1 MNIKFQTKRYFNHM
15 FLIPPETYIEN
26 LKKIYQKYGSSKVK
40 TLKEFKRLAL
50 AEAKK
55 VSQIMGKISKESRL
69 EVILAKDIVIQVLQ
83 STYDSLNSLFVR
95 INHNYKNERRSVY
108 DNNEEYME
116 IIRKY
121 EINKVKLFKYTIK
134 NVCKQVKIAFASL
147 QRSVFHY
154 LELKDPNVID
164 LINRASKIGRHFALS
179 PNCITKDDVIEIL
192 EKYYENLKYIITN
205 EKESDI
211 SKYAMII
218 ICDIIYEYFGLEEE
232 QVFSSIQERVDL
244 KNDNDINKL
253 LILINDLVGNN
264 LNIIYEL

>member
-1 MNIKFQTKRYFNHM
+1 MNFKFQTKRYFNHM

-26 LKKIYQKYGSSKVK
+26 LKKIYLKYGNSKVK

-55 VSQIMGKISKESRL
+55 VSQVMGKLSKESRL
-69 EVILAKDIVIQVLQ
+69 EVILSKDIVIQVLQ

-108 DNNEEYME
+108 DNSEEYME

-121 EINKVKLFKYTIK
+121 EVNKVKLFKYTIK

-154 LELKDPNVID
+154 LEQKDSNVID
-164 LINRASKIGRHFALS
+164 LINKASQIGRHFAIA
-179 PNCITKDDVIEIL
+179 PNCLTKEDIKDIL
-192 EKYYENLKYIITN
+192 EKYYHNLNYIISN
-205 EKESDI
+205 EKDSDI
-211 SKYAMII
+211 SKYATII
-218 ICDIIYEYFGLEEE
+218 LCDIIYEYFGLEEE

-244 KNDNDINKL
+244 KNDNEISKL
-253 LILINDLVGNN
+253 LVLINDLVGNN
-264 LNIIYEL
+264 LNVIYEL